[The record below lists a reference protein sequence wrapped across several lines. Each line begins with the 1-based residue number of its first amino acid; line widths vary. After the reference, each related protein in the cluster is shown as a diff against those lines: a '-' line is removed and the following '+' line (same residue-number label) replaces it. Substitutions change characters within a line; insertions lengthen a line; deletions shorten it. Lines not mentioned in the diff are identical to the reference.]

1 MRKVATVEL
10 RLAATRAPPWLVER
24 MIKLSRGVCDVLIDE
39 YGPDVFLSR
48 ISDPLWFQS
57 LAACLGWEWCTSGA
71 TTVLC
76 GVLRSALDPAKHGI
90 AAVGGK
96 GKLSR
101 QVPAKLATV
110 GQQLDLAAEQIDRAR
125 YASRMAAKVDTAAV
139 QAGYPIYHH
148 TIFVT
153 DEGKWAVVQ
162 QGMRPKIHAARR
174 YHWLSDQVRSFVDEP
189 HSAILGDQ
197 WHDRVLNM
205 TAKQSTECR
214 KVVTDLIRDH
224 SPSHIRSIFRAAKI
238 RGQRTLEEWF
248 PGPPSQRIAYIKLL
262 PSRVDWTAM
271 QRAYELKPANFEELL
286 SFKGIGLATVRGLA
300 LLSELMYGCKPS
312 WQDPVKFSFAFG
324 SKDGTPFPV
333 DRKAM
338 DEAHEVLK
346 AAVQEAKIGKREK
359 LEAIRR
365 LSDLTYSVVGA

>member
-1 MRKVATVEL
+1 
-10 RLAATRAPPWLVER
+10 

-57 LAACLGWEWCTSGA
+57 LAACLGWEWCTSGT

-101 QVPAKLATV
+101 QVPMQLAAI
-110 GQQLDLAAEQIDRAR
+110 GKQLDLADEQIDRAR

-148 TIFVT
+148 TVFVSG
-153 DEGKWAVVQ
+153 EGKWAVVQ

-174 YHWLSDQVRSFVDEP
+174 YHWLSDRVRSFVDEP
-189 HSAILGDQ
+189 HSAILGDR
-197 WHDRVLNM
+197 WHDRVLDM
-205 TAKQSTECR
+205 TAKGSAECR
-214 KVVTDLIRDH
+214 KIVTDLVCDH
-224 SPSHIRSIFRAAKI
+224 SPSHIRSTFRAASIK
-238 RGQRTLEEWF
+238 GQRTLEEWF
-248 PGPPSQRIAYIKLL
+248 PGLPSRRIAYLKLL
-262 PSRVDWTAM
+262 PSRVDWDAV
-271 QRAYELKPANFEELL
+271 QRAYEFKPADFEEFLNL
-286 SFKGIGLATVRGLA
+286 KGVGPATVRGLA
-300 LLSELMYGCKPS
+300 LLSQLMYGCEPS

-333 DRKAM
+333 NRKAM

-346 AAVQEAKIGKREK
+346 TAVQEAKVGKREK
-359 LEAIRR
+359 LEALKR
-365 LSDLTYSVVGA
+365 LSDLTSNVVGA